1 MRIFLA
7 CLATFLKNRKML
19 RLIQFLIVV
28 KTLFNMEKKHEI
40 YLNGQRSTYEI
51 LLSYYFRFRSYP
63 LEYLQFTTSYGKT
76 SSSLSFVVAIFSN
89 PKNSK

>member
-63 LEYLQFTTSYGKT
+63 LDICSLQRAMEKLLQVFH
-76 SSSLSFVVAIFSN
+76 L
-89 PKNSK
+89 